1 MSEKTAQELRD
12 AASVAHE
19 RRDIDTAV
27 SFYKAI
33 LRQFPNSPEAVDA
46 IFYLSS
52 IGEGPRRAAKRA
64 ETVPAETKEVPRGG
78 LKGDA

>member
-12 AASVAHE
+12 AASVAHQ

-27 SFYKAI
+27 SLYKSI

-52 IGEGPRRAAKRA
+52 IGEGPRRGPKPSAI
-64 ETVPAETKEVPRGG
+64 TVPEKKKGPRTGEAE
-78 LKGDA
+78 